1 MKIILLEDV
10 KGMGKAGDLVNAKTG
25 YARNFLLP
33 QGKALEA
40 TKANLAAWE
49 EEQEALRQ
57 KRAAERA
64 EAERLKAA
72 LEGKM
77 VTIKAKSGEG
87 DKLFGSITSMD
98 IASAIQDQLGQDVD
112 KKKIELKEN
121 IKTLG
126 MLTVPVRVYPE
137 VTADLKVN
145 IERL

>member
-126 MLTVPVRVYPE
+126 TLTVPVRVYPE